1 VNYGLGMMVS
11 MAIGDAYGAGFEFA
25 APEVVAQHNNLSGYR
40 PHPKGTIRP
49 GKYTDDTQMAI
60 GLAEWMLNRT
70 PETHNSVHLARKFVE
85 VFHRDP
91 RKGYA
96 EGFYKLLKENRSGSR
111 LLQALTPISR
121 KAGGA
126 MRAAPCGL
134 LLQPEQVIDLAMWQA
149 SLTHA
154 TREGMLGAA
163 GAALL
168 VWACRQGCDR
178 GYLGQMLEDMLPGC
192 RWTEPWRGYVSGQ
205 ALATVRAAL
214 TAVVDQ
220 GTMSG
225 ILTQSVA
232 YTGDTDTVAAIAM
245 AAGAMHPNVTQDL
258 PTCLVSG
265 VENNRDGFTYLQQL
279 DDNLLSKFPPPVEEK
294 PIPDAEE
301 EDGGIDEFLEEWQC
315 FECGHSVLYSE
326 GDEPAPFVQA
336 QDCPECCRMGTMMR
350 TDDVES
356 Y

>member
-1 VNYGLGMMVS
+1 MRLGMMVS
-11 MAIGDAYGAGFEFA
+11 MAVGDAFGAGFEFA
-25 APEVVAQHNNLSGYR
+25 PAELVRKYNHLNLGYR

-60 GLAEWMLNRT
+60 GVAEWMMERVSV
-70 PETHNSVHLARKFVE
+70 PEMNNAVQLARKFVE

-96 EGFYKLLKENRSGSR
+96 EGFYKILKETRNGTR
-111 LLQALTPISR
+111 LLQALIPTSR

-134 LLQPEQVIDLAMWQA
+134 LAEPEQVIDLAMWQA
-149 SLTHA
+149 SITHA

-192 RWTEPWRGYVSGQ
+192 KWTEPWQGYVSGQ

-214 TAVVDQ
+214 TAV
-220 GTMSG
+220 MSHG
-225 ILTQSVA
+225 SMSAILQESVA
-232 YTGDTDTVAAIAM
+232 FTGDTDTVAVIAM
-245 AAGAMHPNVTQDL
+245 AAGAMHPDIVQDL

-265 VENNRDGFTYLQQL
+265 LENQKYGFTHLQEL
-279 DDNLLSKFPPPVEEK
+279 DDELLRGLPLPKMKPVPEVEE
-294 PIPDAEE
+294 E
-301 EDGGIDEFLEEWQC
+301 GIDEFIEEWQC
-315 FECGHSVLYSE
+315 FECGHIVHYHE
-326 GDEPAPFVQA
+326 GDEPAPFVEA
-336 QDCPECCRMGTMMR
+336 SDCPECCKMDTMLR
-350 TDDVES
+350 TEEC
-356 Y
+356 